1 MSYSCSA
8 DDSQGS
14 VTEKMRTLLS
24 NVSSND
30 AQERQTKRPKR
41 KAFEESRKNPVVDDS
56 IDDSDTDPH
65 YKQSD
70 ENASSSDD
78 SSSEHPGPE
87 PVKPTKSTRKS
98 Q

>member
-1 MSYSCSA
+1 
-8 DDSQGS
+8 
-14 VTEKMRTLLS
+14 MRTLLS
-24 NVSSND
+24 NVSS
-30 AQERQTKRPKR
+30 KLPKR

-70 ENASSSDD
+70 ENSSSSDD
-78 SSSEHPGPE
+78 SSSSDNKNVPE
-87 PVKPTKSTRKS
+87 PVKPSKSTRKL